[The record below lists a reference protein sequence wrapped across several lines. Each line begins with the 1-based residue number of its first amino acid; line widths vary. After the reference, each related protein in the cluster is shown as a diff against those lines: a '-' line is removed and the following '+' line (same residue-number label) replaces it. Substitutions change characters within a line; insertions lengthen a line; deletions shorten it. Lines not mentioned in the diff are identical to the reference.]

1 MRRARSLKLLACLLR
16 RPTGAS
22 HSRIHACSGGRGK
35 GKPSEAGSGWD
46 WLRLLELWSEA
57 GFDPD
62 SFWRQTPRTLEAI
75 MAGYSARV
83 KWDHRERMSAAWH
96 GAAFERSKKM
106 PKLTEV
112 LGDEEKPKQ
121 RSNDQ
126 MLQMLRSIQK
136 QSGGLKIVKV
146 A

>member
-1 MRRARSLKLLACLLR
+1 MRRGRSLKLLACLLR
-16 RPTGAS
+16 RPHWSKPFS
-22 HSRIHACSGGRGK
+22 HPCLQRRQRK

-62 SFWRQTPRTLEAI
+62 SFWRQTPRTLKAI

-83 KWDHRERMSAAWH
+83 KWAHRERMSAAWH

-106 PKLTEV
+106 PKLIEV
-112 LGDEEKPKQ
+112 LGDEAKTKQ
-121 RSNDQ
+121 RSNNQ
-126 MLQMLRSIQK
+126 MLQMLRSITK
-136 QSGGLKIVKV
+136 QRGGLKIVKV

>member
-62 SFWRQTPRTLEAI
+62 SFWRQTPRTLKAI

-83 KWDHRERMSAAWH
+83 KWDHRERMSAA
-96 GAAFERSKKM
+96 RSEEHTSELQSLMRISYAVFDLKK
-106 PKLTEV
+106 K
-112 LGDEEKPKQ
+112 KNKQ
-121 RSNDQ
+121 HTLVQANDIRSTQ
-126 MLQMLRSIQK
+126 H
-136 QSGGLKIVKV
+136 
-146 A
+146 

>member
-62 SFWRQTPRTLEAI
+62 SFWRQTPRTLKAI

-83 KWDHRERMSAAWH
+83 KWDNRERMSAAWN
-96 GAAFERSKKM
+96 GEAFERSKKM
-106 PKLTEV
+106 PKMTEV
-112 LGDEEKPKQ
+112 LGDEEKPKK
-121 RSNDQ
+121 RSNDK

-136 QSGGLKIVKV
+136 QSV
-146 A
+146 